1 METVCVWEEVMN
13 GCYSSNLRFESLLC
27 HIIGT
32 ELYLNN
38 SDIFHDIFELVHDIR
53 SYGYGIG

>member
-1 METVCVWEEVMN
+1 MEAVCVWEEVMN
-13 GCYSSNLRFESLLC
+13 GCYSNLRFESLLC
-27 HIIGT
+27 HIIWT

-38 SDIFHDIFELVHDIR
+38 SDIFHDIFELVQDMR